1 MPNGPKSQINQNGR
15 SASGAAFV
23 SALGLAD
30 VSQRFG
36 VAVFAADGTLL
47 GTAQGDEVAVQTLGL
62 LTLD

>member
-30 VSQRFG
+30 VSQRLG
-36 VAVFAADGTLL
+36 VAVFTANGTLL
-47 GTAQGDEVAVQTLGL
+47 GATQDADVPTATLRL
-62 LTLD
+62 LPP